1 MTQRALLKPAVR
13 LYVSLVVL
21 TAGGVF
27 VVSALHD
34 PLFPGETARSVAGL
48 LTFFAVGLLLE
59 LAEHRLAVSAS
70 GSISFIAFIAAALV
84 FGPTWGATVTA
95 SSFVCAHALN
105 RRPWVKIAFNAS
117 QHALS
122 VLLAVGIYLG
132 LHGALPPSS
141 LDASLLPFA
150 GMVLTFFTVN
160 SLAVSGV
167 VALSEGQGLGEVWL
181 RNTWSLAGYDLVAS
195 ALGLGIAILYSSRY
209 GLFAVAGVV
218 VLILFLRH
226 VYTVNLQLQAAN
238 REMLDV
244 MVKSIEARDPYT
256 SGHSQ
261 RVAELARVLAREI
274 GLGIREIDNISTAAL
289 LHDVGKIYEEFAPL
303 LRKGTRLT
311 SDEFRVM
318 QSHSIRSAELVGT
331 VSGLR
336 GYVERAVRHHHEN
349 FDGSGYPDG
358 LAGDEIPI
366 GARIIMVADTVD
378 AMSSHRPYR
387 AALGYDVVSDEL
399 DRYSGSQFDPGVV
412 RVLKGSPGIRVMI
425 ESRNPGSG
433 AIRMPD
439 VVERAGSGPAS
450 PASRSN
456 QVA

>member
-1 MTQRALLKPAVR
+1 MTRRAQLNPGVR

-21 TAGGVF
+21 TAGAVF
-27 VVSALHD
+27 LVSALHD
-34 PLFPGETARSVAGL
+34 PLFPGDAARSAPGL

-95 SSFVCAHALN
+95 SSFVCAHGLN

-132 LHGALPPSS
+132 LRGAIPPTSV
-141 LDASLLPFA
+141 DASLLPFA
-150 GMVLTFFTVN
+150 GMVVTFFTVN
-160 SLAVSGV
+160 SLTVSGV
-167 VALSEGQGLGEVWL
+167 VALSEGRGLGEVWL

-195 ALGLGIAILYSSRY
+195 ALGLGIAIVYSSRY
-209 GLFAVAGVV
+209 GLFAVAGIVA
-218 VLILFLRH
+218 LILFLRH

-261 RVAELARVLAREI
+261 RVAELARVLAREL
-274 GLGIREIDNISTAAL
+274 GLGIREIDSISTAAL

-311 SDEFRVM
+311 PDEFRIM
-318 QSHSIRSAELVGT
+318 QSHSIRSAELVGD

-358 LAGDEIPI
+358 LAGESIPI

-378 AMSSHRPYR
+378 AMTSHRPYR
-387 AALGYDVVSDEL
+387 AALGYDVVSEEL
-399 DRYSGSQFDPGVV
+399 DRYCGTQFDPAVV
-412 RVLKGSPGIRVMI
+412 RALRNCPGIRAMV
-425 ESRNPGSG
+425 ESRHVTGNSIQSPGDQGYAHSESD
-433 AIRMPD
+433 ART
-439 VVERAGSGPAS
+439 S
-450 PASRSN
+450 PSS

>member
-1 MTQRALLKPAVR
+1 MTRDARLTPGVR

-21 TAGGVF
+21 TAGSVF
-27 VVSALHD
+27 AVSALHD
-34 PLFPGETARSVAGL
+34 PLFPGDAGRSAAGL
-48 LTFFAVGLLLE
+48 LTFFAVGLFLE

-84 FGPTWGATVTA
+84 FGPTWGAMVTA
-95 SSFVCAHALN
+95 CSFVCAHALN

-132 LHGALPPSS
+132 LRGALPPIS

-150 GMVLTFFTVN
+150 GMVLTFFAVN
-160 SLAVSGV
+160 SLTVSGV
-167 VALSEGQGLGEVWL
+167 VALNEGRGLGEVWL

-336 GYVERAVRHHHEN
+336 GSVERAVRHHHEN

-358 LAGDEIPI
+358 LAGEAIPI

-378 AMSSHRPYR
+378 AMTSHRPYR
-387 AALGYDVVSDEL
+387 AALAYDVVSDEL
-399 DRYSGSQFDPGVV
+399 DRYSGSQFDPAVV
-412 RVLKGSPGIRVMI
+412 RALKGSPGIRAMI
-425 ESRNPGSG
+425 EARNLAGNSSRP
-433 AIRMPD
+433 PD
-439 VVERAGSGPAS
+439 PLGYVRAGSGAS
-450 PASRSN
+450 TGSSN
-456 QVA
+456 QVV

>member
-1 MTQRALLKPAVR
+1 MTQRPQLNSAVR
-13 LYVSLVVL
+13 LYVTLVVL
-21 TAGGVF
+21 TAGAVF
-27 VVSALHD
+27 AASAVHD
-34 PLFPGETARSVAGL
+34 PLFPGETARSAAGL

-95 SSFVCAHALN
+95 SSFICAHALN

-132 LHGALPPSS
+132 FQGALPPTS
-141 LDASLLPFA
+141 LDASLFPFA
-150 GMVLTFFTVN
+150 GMVLTFFAVN
-160 SLAVSGV
+160 SLTVSGV
-167 VALSEGQGLGEVWL
+167 VALSEGRGLGEVWL

-195 ALGLGIAILYSSRY
+195 GLGLVIAVLYSSRY
-209 GLFAVAGVV
+209 GLLAVAGVV

-256 SGHSQ
+256 SGHSH
-261 RVAELARVLAREI
+261 RVAELARILAREL
-274 GLGIREIDNISTAAL
+274 GLGIREIDSISTAAL

-311 SDEFRVM
+311 PDEFRVM
-318 QSHSIRSAELVGT
+318 QSHSMRSAELVGT

-349 FDGSGYPDG
+349 YDGSGYPDG
-358 LAGDEIPI
+358 LAGDAIPI

-378 AMSSHRPYR
+378 AMTSHRPYR
-387 AALGYDVVSDEL
+387 AALSYDVVSEEL
-399 DRYSGSQFDPGVV
+399 DRYSGTQFDPAVV
-412 RVLKGSPGIRVMI
+412 QALRDSPGIRAMI
-425 ESRNPGSG
+425 EARH
-433 AIRMPD
+433 
-439 VVERAGSGPAS
+439 AGTAS
-450 PASRSN
+450 PRLPEVLERPGPVTPRSRSN